1 MAIVCHEV
9 MRHGI
14 RVLTGFRR
22 NAHLSGSKDDRL
34 RPADCK
40 SLAGALFK
48 MRALPCRLADGPPR
62 IPAACI
68 PARPTALRE
77 RSRQRWR
84 VGAWRWAGD
93 GRVGMAPSDAAS
105 RLPGEIGRHPGSRSH
120 GRAAS
125 DHEAFSSSSRRSR
138 LGSCRHLGGLPPPF
152 VMGLACAE
160 RSGSQQYP
168 P

>member
-68 PARPTALRE
+68 PARPHCAQGEVKAALE
-77 RSRQRWR
+77 SWSVE
-84 VGAWRWAGD
+84 VGG
-93 GRVGMAPSDAAS
+93 
-105 RLPGEIGRHPGSRSH
+105 
-120 GRAAS
+120 
-125 DHEAFSSSSRRSR
+125 
-138 LGSCRHLGGLPPPF
+138 
-152 VMGLACAE
+152 
-160 RSGSQQYP
+160 
-168 P
+168 